1 MNCNW
6 WHTRPLW
13 NHSRNPRAS
22 AVACLP
28 LQMPSLKR
36 WKGGARTCAAV
47 FPQGKIR
54 SSRPY
59 SLITVE
65 RVTSWKLPLI
75 VNYLNWLFWQIT
87 YLNCFFF
94 GTVVHGLKDSL
105 HSIGDLNN
113 SAREIHQWC
122 TPAAGGGGGEGNWVL
137 NHLES
142 RMKNLE
148 PHLSRFKMHTQPA
161 DVHCSQ

>member
-1 MNCNW
+1 M
-6 WHTRPLW
+6 TYKAFVESQQKSPGKR
-13 NHSRNPRAS
+13 RR
-22 AVACLP
+22 
-28 LQMPSLKR
+28 MPSSSDAITQEV
-36 WKGGARTCAAV
+36 KGW
-47 FPQGKIR
+47 GKDVCR
-54 SSRPY
+54 CLSSRKD
-59 SLITVE
+59 SLIE
-65 RVTSWKLPLI
+65 ALQFDYCRACDFMKTSSYCQLFKLTFLAD
-75 VNYLNWLFWQIT
+75 NLSKLF
-87 YLNCFFF
+87 FFF

-142 RMKNLE
+142 RMKNFE